1 MVDFGGG
8 KKHQSSNEW
17 MMCPPMTFFLNT
29 WHLPNS
35 SFWPWIPMDIIA
47 HNAAISNSAKQ
58 LRWQLALQHWDEIV
72 RRRDQRTFRNQSYG
86 RIYPI
91 GMGEIGV

>member
-1 MVDFGGG
+1 
-8 KKHQSSNEW
+8 
-17 MMCPPMTFFLNT
+17 
-29 WHLPNS
+29 
-35 SFWPWIPMDIIA
+35 MDIIA

-58 LRWQLALQHWDEIV
+58 LRWQLALQHWDEIS
-72 RRRDQRTFRNQSYG
+72 RRRDQRTFGKQSYG